1 MVNWWE
7 PRRNKHP
14 GRTQLSSPFPHPSG
28 SPYLLPLTLHWTLAA
43 SGAQVQWQWLCAGSG
58 AHRASI
64 HGGNRSL
71 APGHTPMLN
80 LSLPTNGVQK
90 AEEKPLQPPAQ
101 LMAEQRYPPLPLC
114 SFLLILLSLN
124 SEIPGRGQSLCQTA
138 WSQTRYC
145 RRKLSGSCKLQPLQ
159 AEAYPETRQSRA
171 ARPRGHSEPSHLAA
185 TVSRDLLPPQ
195 ASSPVPSDTD
205 RPQTWKPL

>member
-1 MVNWWE
+1 M
-7 PRRNKHP
+7 
-14 GRTQLSSPFPHPSG
+14 
-28 SPYLLPLTLHWTLAA
+28 
-43 SGAQVQWQWLCAGSG
+43 
-58 AHRASI
+58 HRGSI

-90 AEEKPLQPPAQ
+90 AEEKSLQPPAQ
-101 LMAEQRYPPLPLC
+101 LMAEQRYPSHPLG

-145 RRKLSGSCKLQPLQ
+145 RGKLSGSCKLQPLQ
-159 AEAYPETRQSRA
+159 AEADPETRQSRA

-195 ASSPVPSDTD
+195 ASSPVPSDMKAFVSQHRNLRQQQNPSMAGNRT
-205 RPQTWKPL
+205 TAHL